1 MRQNSKAGS
10 LLIKNSSL
18 LFLAVL
24 LLMNC
29 LFTSG
34 FLSVQTLWNLCVQI
48 TPIVFVAL
56 GMTFI
61 ISSGGIDISVGSTMA
76 IAGMLVAR
84 LIPSLGLFPAL
95 LVSIL
100 CGGLIGLLNG
110 LLIAKFRLQPIIV
123 TLGTQIAG
131 RGIAQLI
138 GNGYILRYDSEAL
151 MKMATQ
157 RVAGVPVQFFYVLLI
172 VLVFVFAAKKS
183 AFSRYVEAMGDNYKA
198 SWISG
203 VRVNKYTVMIYT
215 ISGIMSACAGILTIA
230 RAGAADPDT
239 VGSGLELTAIAA
251 VAIGDTKMTGGK
263 AKMIGTILG
272 ALILQ
277 IITITF
283 NMNNVPYEWSLVAK
297 TFIIILA
304 VFLQNVRGE

>member
-84 LIPSLGLFPAL
+84 LIPGMGLFPAL

>member
-84 LIPSLGLFPAL
+84 LIPGMGLFPAL

-215 ISGIMSACAGILTIA
+215 IRGIMSACAGILTIA